1 MEKDKR
7 KGTTSIKII
16 RIEEISK
23 KLNFFSLDLTKTIF
37 QINMERKQKKEIMG
51 LGVVVHAYN
60 YSTLKAG
67 ELWV

>member
-1 MEKDKR
+1 LEKDKR